1 MASRPASGQ
10 DPHVAEIVHVVLV
23 EWAADAPSDVAEQA
37 EAAVDRNLPPL
48 PGVLRVDRGG
58 SVSGEGLEDGF
69 DWALVIRFASEQALA
84 DYLPHPDH
92 QVVGAFLQAASRRL
106 VVFDLAAR

>member
-1 MASRPASGQ
+1 MGQ
-10 DPHVAEIVHVVLV
+10 VVHVVLV
-23 EWAADAPSDVAEQA
+23 EWADAQEDAAGEAERL
-37 EAAVDRNLPPL
+37 VDANLRPL
-48 PGVLRVDRGG
+48 PGVLAVDRGP

-92 QVVGAFLQAASRRL
+92 VVVGSHLRAHSARL
-106 VVFDLAAR
+106 VVFDLAAT